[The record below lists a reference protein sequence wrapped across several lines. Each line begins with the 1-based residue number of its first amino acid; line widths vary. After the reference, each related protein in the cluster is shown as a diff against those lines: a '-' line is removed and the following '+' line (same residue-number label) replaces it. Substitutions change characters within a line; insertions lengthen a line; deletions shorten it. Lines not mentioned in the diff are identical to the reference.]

1 MQEDASHPN
10 PGASA
15 HPTPPS
21 TDHRESAVR
30 AKGEA
35 GPLGTEL
42 PGSQE
47 STMNLEIR
55 EVGNFLTVRLQ
66 TLDLSRDKQSP

>member
-1 MQEDASHPN
+1 MV
-10 PGASA
+10 
-15 HPTPPS
+15 T
-21 TDHRESAVR
+21 R
-30 AKGEA
+30 AEGEA
-35 GPLGTEL
+35 GPLGREL

>member
-1 MQEDASHPN
+1 MPPTQTQGPLL
-10 PGASA
+10 P
-15 HPTPPS
+15 HPTPSS
-21 TDHRESAVR
+21 TDSRESAVR
-30 AKGEA
+30 AEGEA
-35 GPLGTEL
+35 GPLGREL